1 MHSSQHYNAQL
12 TSVQTGGGGGFFILE
27 ERHIIYPT

>member
-1 MHSSQHYNAQL
+1 MHLYQHHDAQL
-12 TSVQTGGGGGFFILE
+12 TSVQIGGGGGFFVLE